1 MIGAFIGAFIGF
13 AKGGFFGLFLGGMVG
28 SWIQGWILQNSPG
41 QSSKTEQVQKAYF
54 EALFTTIGKI
64 AKVDGVITEDEILKS
79 ERIMQK
85 MQLNSDQ
92 RKLAIQFFNRGK
104 QADFDIRPCV
114 DRFHQMSGNSYS
126 VKQMFL
132 EMLLDVAASRSLINQ
147 AEWNLLLEI
156 CQYLNF
162 PHQLFVAL
170 VKMRGFNVDGSHT
183 NTGGYQ
189 SRHGRKWTPPTQQK
203 VNPYQVLGVSES
215 SSKKDI
221 RRAYKKLMSS
231 HHPDKLIAKGLPPE
245 MIEVAKTKTQEIQ
258 AAWESIKNSRGF

>member
-13 AKGGFFGLFLGGMVG
+13 AKGGVFGLFLGGMVG
-28 SWIQGWILQNSPG
+28 SWVQGWVSQNLLGHST
-41 QSSKTEQVQKAYF
+41 KTQRVQRAYF

-79 ERIMQK
+79 EQIMQK
-85 MQLNSDQ
+85 MQLNADQ
-92 RKLAIQFFNRGK
+92 RRLAIQFFNRGK
-104 QADFDIRPCV
+104 QTDFDIRPCI
-114 DRFHQMSGNSYS
+114 DRFQQMSGRS

-132 EMLLDVAASRSLINQ
+132 EMLLDVAASRSVIHR
-147 AEWNLLLEI
+147 AEWNLLLDI
-156 CQYLNF
+156 CGYLNF
-162 PHQLFVAL
+162 PQQVLVVL
-170 VKMRGFNVDGSHT
+170 VKMRGFNVDGQHT
-183 NTGGYQ
+183 HAGGSQ
-189 SRHGRKWTPPTQQK
+189 SNHRNQWTPPTQQRI
-203 VNPYQVLGVSES
+203 NPYQVLGVSES
-215 SSKKDI
+215 SNKKDI